1 MGHHSGGMSN
11 NSLMM
16 FVVDWRMGMMSAS
29 LLTKEIPAEEL
40 AGGGGGHHL
49 GDERALQAVQEFV
62 NKCAFQYW
70 RKLY

>member
-1 MGHHSGGMSN
+1 M
-11 NSLMM
+11 MM

-29 LLTKEIPAEEL
+29 LLTKEVPAEEL
-40 AGGGGGHHL
+40 AAGGGGGHRL

>member
-1 MGHHSGGMSN
+1 MGHHSGGMNN

-40 AGGGGGHHL
+40 TAGGHHL
-49 GDERALQAVQEFV
+49 ADERALQAIQEFV

-70 RKLY
+70 RKLI